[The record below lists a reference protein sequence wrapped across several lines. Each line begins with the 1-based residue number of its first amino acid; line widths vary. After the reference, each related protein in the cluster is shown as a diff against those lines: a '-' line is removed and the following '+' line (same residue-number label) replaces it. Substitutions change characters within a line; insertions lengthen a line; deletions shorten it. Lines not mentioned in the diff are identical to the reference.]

1 MPYFIFPAMASS
13 PFIVTKY
20 LVDAQYI
27 REYPHAT
34 STQDAP
40 LKLAVKK
47 YTPVD
52 NQNPIPGDVTLIGVT
67 GTGLPKVGRKKEL
80 ELELDRNTQL
90 SRIKII
96 RNYSSPCGKKA

>member
-1 MPYFIFPAMASS
+1 MASS
-13 PFIVTKY
+13 SFIVTKH

-47 YTPVD
+47 YTPID

-67 GTGLPKVGRKKEL
+67 GTGLPKVSRKKRTL
-80 ELELDRNTQL
+80 NWIGTR
-90 SRIKII
+90 R
-96 RNYSSPCGKKA
+96 

>member
-1 MPYFIFPAMASS
+1 MGARRLVSGPHLSASPTHKSFAQASVPYFIFPTMASS
-13 PFIVTKY
+13 PFIVTKH

-52 NQNPIPGDVTLIGVT
+52 NQNPTPGDVTLIGVT
-67 GTGLPKVGRKKEL
+67 GTGIPKVSRKK
-80 ELELDRNTQL
+80 
-90 SRIKII
+90 
-96 RNYSSPCGKKA
+96 